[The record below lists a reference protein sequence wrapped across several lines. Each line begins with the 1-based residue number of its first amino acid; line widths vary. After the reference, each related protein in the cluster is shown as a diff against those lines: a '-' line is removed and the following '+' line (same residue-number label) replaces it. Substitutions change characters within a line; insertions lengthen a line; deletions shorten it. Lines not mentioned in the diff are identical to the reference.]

1 MALIKCTECGH
12 MISDKATKC
21 PKCGTLVR
29 RQIVYQPQQD
39 TPNFYNTKSKSQKW
53 LYAVAGV
60 LVTLLVIMVIFLQ
73 TTTKFG
79 PVSSTEKSTAP
90 AAKSLLKDSTY
101 WYEGDW
107 NSPNH
112 DAQPCRMEFDKRGN
126 ILSNC
131 KYINLKYNETV
142 PLEGTIDR
150 DTLRFSNVSDK
161 HNLRINLAMPTV
173 LDGNLVGYGIDYKH
187 SGLRVPLN
195 LHAVAQRTSEVNSQ
209 EQDRQARYNA
219 YVAKLNEYAKRV
231 RNEDNFEAKYFL
243 YDMTGDGNPELCV
256 FAGVSSAVDWT
267 CDDFSIFFYTLSQGK
282 IKFIGKYFAT
292 YGSESDFYEGK
303 GYILDL
309 SSGMQ
314 LIKISYHNGNITD
327 WRKDGE
333 YYDAPTERKIIF
345 LELSDRSAL
354 NQISG

>member
-1 MALIKCTECGH
+1 MALIKCSECGH

-21 PKCGTLVR
+21 PKCGTPVR
-29 RQIVYQPQQD
+29 KQIVYQPQQD
-39 TPNFYNTKSKSQKW
+39 TPTLCSTKNKSQKW
-53 LYAVAGV
+53 LYSVVGV
-60 LVTLLVIMVIFLQ
+60 LAILLVIMVIYLLS
-73 TTTKFG
+73 TTKSG
-79 PVSSTEKSTAP
+79 PVSSTVKKTALK
-90 AAKSLLKDSTY
+90 AKPLLKDSIY

-107 NSPNH
+107 NSPKH
-112 DAQPCRMEFDKRGN
+112 DAQPCRMQFEKKGN
-126 ILSNC
+126 TLSNC

-142 PLEGTIDR
+142 PLEGTIDG

-187 SGLRVPLN
+187 SGLCTPLN
-195 LHAVAQRTSEVNSQ
+195 LHDVAQRTSEVTNQ
-209 EQDRQARYNA
+209 EQNRQVRYNA
-219 YVAKLNEYAKRV
+219 YIAKLNEYVKRV

-243 YDMTGDGNPELCV
+243 HDMTGDGNPELCV
-256 FAGVSSAVDWT
+256 FAGVSSSVDWT

-282 IKFIGKYFAT
+282 IKYIGKYFAT

-303 GYILDL
+303 GYIWDL
-309 SSGMQ
+309 SSDMQ

-333 YYDAPTERKIIF
+333 YYNAPVEGKIIF

-354 NQISG
+354 SQISG